1 MNEAIHRT
9 RELSRGLLPVLSD
22 ARGLMSALERL
33 ALEVEDLFQVSCR
46 FECEQPVLI
55 HQSDMATHLYHIAQ
69 EAVNNALRHGHPQG
83 IVIRLTAGE
92 RPFLSVDDDGVGI
105 HGSRHTASG
114 ASRDG
119 TVDHGLPGEND
130 RWRAGGPTA
139 SGRRDL
145 GLLYLS
151 CEQSGKGGETVT
163 PQYQVVPA
171 VKKAKILLVDDHP
184 IVRQGLAQLINQE
197 PDLTVCAHA
206 EDGGGA
212 HRAIAD
218 CRPDLVILDISLNGP
233 DGLSVLKDIRLS
245 DPTLPVLVLS
255 MHDESL
261 YAERALRAGANG
273 YIMKQE
279 ATEKV
284 LQAIRRIRGGEIYV
298 SDRIAKRLLRQIVSS
313 PASGKSPM
321 EALTD
326 RELAVFR
333 YIGKG
338 RGTREIADDLHI
350 SVKTVESYQAHIK
363 EKLCLKNARELVQHA
378 FQWVTSEDGP

>member
-1 MNEAIHRT
+1 
-9 RELSRGLLPVLSD
+9 
-22 ARGLMSALERL
+22 
-33 ALEVEDLFQVSCR
+33 
-46 FECEQPVLI
+46 
-55 HQSDMATHLYHIAQ
+55 
-69 EAVNNALRHGHPQG
+69 
-83 IVIRLTAGE
+83 
-92 RPFLSVDDDGVGI
+92 
-105 HGSRHTASG
+105 
-114 ASRDG
+114 
-119 TVDHGLPGEND
+119 
-130 RWRAGGPTA
+130 
-139 SGRRDL
+139 
-145 GLLYLS
+145 
-151 CEQSGKGGETVT
+151 VT

-171 VKKAKILLVDDHP
+171 VKKARILLVDDHP
-184 IVRQGLAQLINQE
+184 IVRQGLSQLINQE

-212 HRAIAD
+212 KRAIAD
-218 CRPDLVILDISLNGP
+218 CSPDLVILDISLSGP
-233 DGLSVLKDIRLS
+233 DGFSVLKDIRLS
-245 DPTLPVLVLS
+245 DPALPVLVLS

-284 LQAIRRIRGGEIYV
+284 LQAIRRIRGGEVYV
-298 SDRIAKRLLRQIVSS
+298 SDWIAKRLLRQIVSS

-333 YIGKG
+333 FIGKG

-363 EKLCLKNARELVQHA
+363 EKLSLKNARELVQHA